1 MLEIEA
7 DFLRETLMDSIS
19 LSFMD
24 SKMAARVLLF
34 KEHEG
39 KKYIVVKR
47 GLYDQEEFFL
57 FPVQQVI
64 ADDPQSNITG
74 VLMDDEPGRI
84 SGNSIYVI
92 ESEKLKHPTKS
103 TLKIL

>member
-1 MLEIEA
+1 M
-7 DFLRETLMDSIS
+7 
-19 LSFMD
+19 
-24 SKMAARVLLF
+24 
-34 KEHEG
+34 
-39 KKYIVVKR
+39 
-47 GLYDQEEFFL
+47 